1 MSAIVNVYSLFWLL
15 GDLRRVL
22 VAMATTT
29 MATGYLGHN
38 LTTDFP
44 SQVVLYSFNSTVHL
58 LLEPSFPS

>member
-29 MATGYLGHN
+29 MATGYLGYY
-38 LTTDFP
+38 LTTYFP
-44 SQVVLYSFNSTVHL
+44 SQVVLYSFNSTVPL